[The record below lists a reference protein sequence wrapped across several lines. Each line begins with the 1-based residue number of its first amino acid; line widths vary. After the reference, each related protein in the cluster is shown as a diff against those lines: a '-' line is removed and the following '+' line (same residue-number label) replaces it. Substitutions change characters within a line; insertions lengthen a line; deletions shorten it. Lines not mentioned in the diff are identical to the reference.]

1 LNACRAGNLA
11 GAGAEML
18 VEQAGE
24 MPCPDPEASRKRFNR
39 RIIECARMDQPD
51 RALDRRQ

>member
-1 LNACRAGNLA
+1 
-11 GAGAEML
+11 ML
-18 VEQAGE
+18 VEQTRE
-24 MPCPDPEASRKRFNR
+24 MPRPDPETSRKRLNR